1 MYVDGCR
8 VLVVFV
14 AGCWRA
20 RLVSMDL
27 VTFWLL
33 TWYLS
38 LDVHLAACLQSP
50 AWWLSVDHAG
60 RLWTLSASVDRLW
73 TPLTVCGP
81 CRRPLTV
88 CGPCRCPLTNSVCLL
103 REIAI
108 GGL

>member
-38 LDVHLAACLQSP
+38 LGLGFKC
-50 AWWLSVDHAG
+50 
-60 RLWTLSASVDRLW
+60 ASNGNKS
-73 TPLTVCGP
+73 TIPH
-81 CRRPLTV
+81 
-88 CGPCRCPLTNSVCLL
+88 
-103 REIAI
+103 
-108 GGL
+108 